1 MRSHSLWPMP
11 PSNTSLSVPRLMPLN
26 SVRTHASPGAAA
38 AGGAV
43 RSSAT
48 PFLAYQS
55 ERATRT
61 LPVDWRA
68 IILPPRPVMGSAH
81 ATIRKADCMS
91 DSLDTS
97 APGRLPPAAL
107 SLTTPTGLQSIDEL
121 TRRRQIVFGA

>member
-26 SVRTHASPGAAA
+26 CVRTQASPGA
-38 AGGAV
+38 GGGRRDV

-61 LPVDWRA
+61 LPVDRRV
-68 IILPPRPVMGSAH
+68 IILPPRPVMSAAH
-81 ATIRKADCMS
+81 ATIRTLIA
-91 DSLDTS
+91 
-97 APGRLPPAAL
+97 
-107 SLTTPTGLQSIDEL
+107 
-121 TRRRQIVFGA
+121 